1 MCHRFSLCPR
11 AGRGVRGSPGA
22 QPLLQ
27 AAGSATVDNP
37 MGGVMAHHGLA
48 TSSRC
53 PTFPLGFQEVTSRCM
68 TWEWGGL
75 QETGIENNYFL
86 NWSVDEW
93 GSDWLP
99 GELVAALCLVWS
111 AGPGTGKT
119 LERSQ

>member
-1 MCHRFSLCPR
+1 
-11 AGRGVRGSPGA
+11 
-22 QPLLQ
+22 
-27 AAGSATVDNP
+27 
-37 MGGVMAHHGLA
+37 
-48 TSSRC
+48 
-53 PTFPLGFQEVTSRCM
+53 M